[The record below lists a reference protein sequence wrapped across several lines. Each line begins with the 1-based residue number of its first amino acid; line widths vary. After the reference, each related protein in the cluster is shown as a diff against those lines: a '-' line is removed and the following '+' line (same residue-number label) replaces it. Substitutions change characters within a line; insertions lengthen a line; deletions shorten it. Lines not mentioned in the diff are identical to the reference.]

1 MTNVTDL
8 FSHWQESIEKAQFA
22 EENISKDDE
31 LEQEHLCE
39 VAGLHVRSGI
49 FAGQLFSLLTIC
61 RCED

>member
-1 MTNVTDL
+1 MTKVSDL
-8 FSHWQESIEKAQFA
+8 LSQWQESVEKAQSA
-22 EENISKDDE
+22 EENIIKDEE
-31 LEQEHLCE
+31 LEQEQLCE